1 MIRIAITGGIAC
13 GKSLVG
19 EIFSAAGVPVCD
31 ADDLAHSVMVSGTAV
46 YNRIKEE
53 FGDGVIADD
62 GEIDRQKLG
71 KLVFA
76 NEDARLILN
85 GLVHPA
91 VEELFGSWLS
101 EHDSDRAAAVVIPL
115 LYEAG
120 MENGWDAIVCV
131 ACSRDI
137 ELQRLKDRNLTVS
150 EAIGRISAQL
160 PVETKM
166 KRADFVI
173 FNDGT
178 VSMLKKQ
185 VGKVL
190 RHILER

>member
-19 EIFSAAGVPVCD
+19 EMFSAAGVPVCD

-46 YNRIKEE
+46 YNRIKEL
-53 FGDGVIADD
+53 FGGGVIADD

-71 KLVFA
+71 SIVFA
-76 NEDARLILN
+76 NEDSRLALN
-85 GLVHPA
+85 ELVHPA
-91 VEELFGSWLS
+91 VEELFESWLS
-101 EHDSDRAAAVVIPL
+101 EHDSERAAAVVIPL

-120 MENGWDAIVCV
+120 MEHGWDAIVCV
-131 ACSRDI
+131 SCSKDV

-150 EAIGRISAQL
+150 EAIERISAQL